1 MREDERPWERGCI
14 GTLVRFYQ
22 DRGGV
27 LSEKFGGG
35 VWPAS
40 QKPYPIYDKNCDI
53 PYPIYDLNP
62 VQTNVKLP

>member
-1 MREDERPWERGCI
+1 MRDRGNEVVSERWLGFTKT
-14 GTLVRFYQ
+14 GG
-22 DRGGV
+22 GGV

-62 VQTNVKLP
+62 VQTNV